1 MSSQKEE
8 VVMTRKF
15 PICPDRIRTVPEQ
28 FSWVDHR
35 LVREHHFELLSHEA
49 ATLYLFLVTVADS
62 QGLSYYSDVSICERL
77 GMDAPTLLSARSCLL
92 NSRLVAY
99 KRPLYQV
106 LAFGNHPLAG
116 KENRATGEPMS
127 INDIFKGLVGG
138 VR

>member
-1 MSSQKEE
+1 
-8 VVMTRKF
+8 MTRKF

-35 LVREHHFELLSHEA
+35 LVREHHIELLSHEA

-92 NSRLVAY
+92 KYSLVAY

-106 LAFGNHPLAG
+106 LAFGALPLAR